1 MNPKSLQSRAMRALG
16 KPEVLRSAITAAA
29 ASCVA
34 CYPRLAMATELKY
47 PVWYLEGIL
56 FLGGIVLWAFVFAWH
71 EDYIHRPIFTFK
83 LDPLG
88 FGVATITGVLGAVCL
103 YSFVDPSLRV
113 ATPREYPTSL
123 WQWIAMTLF
132 SLTFTQLF
140 LVFAPFAWSARLF
153 RRVDA
158 AAVLTVLF
166 GVFVLAIKQ
175 HRSPTPA
182 PALLFSE
189 LLLFRAIGGAISVW
203 LLFRGGVL
211 LVWWC
216 DLLIQSR
223 YLFELS

>member
-1 MNPKSLQSRAMRALG
+1 MRALG

-29 ASCVA
+29 GTCVA

-88 FGVATITGVLGAVCL
+88 FGVATITGVLGAGCL
-103 YSFVDPSLRV
+103 YFFVDPSLRV
-113 ATPREYPTSL
+113 ATPGEYPTTV
-123 WQWIAMTLF
+123 WQWIATMLF
-132 SLTFTQLF
+132 SLSFTQLF

-158 AAVLTVLF
+158 AAILTVLF
-166 GVFVLAIKQ
+166 GLFVFAVKH

-189 LLLFRAIGGAISVW
+189 LLLFRALGGVISVW
-203 LLFRGGVL
+203 LLFRGGIL
-211 LVWWC
+211 LVWWWE
-216 DLLIQSR
+216 LLIQAR
-223 YLFELS
+223 YLLEM